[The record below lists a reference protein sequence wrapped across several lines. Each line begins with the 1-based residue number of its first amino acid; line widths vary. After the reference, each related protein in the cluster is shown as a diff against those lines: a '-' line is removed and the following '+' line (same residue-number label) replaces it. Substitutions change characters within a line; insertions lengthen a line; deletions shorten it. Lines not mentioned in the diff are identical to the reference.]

1 MCGFDIIGVRGG
13 ENLENAGE
21 NHVVQDLEEGRR
33 KALTV
38 LPVVMGQESPM
49 PASQGSCSAK
59 GSERIKS

>member
-21 NHVVQDLEEGRR
+21 NHVVQDLGQGRR

-38 LPVVMGQESPM
+38 LPVVMGRESPM
-49 PASQGSCSAK
+49 PASLGSCSAK
-59 GSERIKS
+59 DSERIKT